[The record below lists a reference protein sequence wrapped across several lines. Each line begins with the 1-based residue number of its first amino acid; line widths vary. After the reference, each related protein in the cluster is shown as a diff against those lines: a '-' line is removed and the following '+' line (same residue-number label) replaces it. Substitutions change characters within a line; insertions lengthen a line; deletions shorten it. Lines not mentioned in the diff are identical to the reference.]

1 MDVLRQSYQNNA
13 QTGIFNAR
21 QSEIEEDF
29 KALNGYINDTAKL
42 ENKPYIQLIAV
53 ITGTKN

>member
-1 MDVLRQSYQNNA
+1 MDVIRQSYQNKA
-13 QTGIFNAR
+13 QTGILNAR

-29 KALNGYINDTAKL
+29 KALNSYINDTAKL

-53 ITGTKN
+53 ITGNKN